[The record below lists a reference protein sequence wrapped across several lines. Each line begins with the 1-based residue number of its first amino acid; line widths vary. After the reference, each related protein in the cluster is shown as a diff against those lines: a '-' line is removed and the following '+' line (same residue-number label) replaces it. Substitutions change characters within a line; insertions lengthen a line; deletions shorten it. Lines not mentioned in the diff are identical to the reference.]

1 VSDATART
9 YTKRLL
15 QTLGV
20 NNRLQAV
27 LKGVRCGMVQLG

>member
-1 VSDATART
+1 MVSDATART
-9 YTKRLL
+9 YTTRLL

-27 LKGVRCGMVQLG
+27 LKGMRCGMVQI